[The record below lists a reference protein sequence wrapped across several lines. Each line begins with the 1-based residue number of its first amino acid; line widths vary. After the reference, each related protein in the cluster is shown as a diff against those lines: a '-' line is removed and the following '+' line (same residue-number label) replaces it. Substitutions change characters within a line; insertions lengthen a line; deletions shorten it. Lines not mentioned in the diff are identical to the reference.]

1 MDFDECMN
9 VSNYHHDQ
17 DSFLYP
23 SKSPYLAHFY
33 TTSSV
38 QSVTISC
45 LPPILQKSIFIPS

>member
-9 VSNYHHDQ
+9 VSNYHYDQ